1 MTYTIGRIVPLLEQ
15 FSAEQER
22 LVKYRE
28 EKRQRDNYDR
38 ALELLKDLF
47 ERDDFRCSMSVE
59 DTKRVQ
65 DVLREGGWL

>member
-1 MTYTIGRIVPLLEQ
+1 MTYHTSRLMDQ
-15 FSAEQER
+15 FSVGQEHFI
-22 LVKYRE
+22 KMRE
-28 EKRQRDNYDR
+28 EKRQRDNYGR
-38 ALELLKDLF
+38 ALELLKDLY

>member
-1 MTYTIGRIVPLLEQ
+1 MTYHTPRLMDQ
-15 FSAEQER
+15 FSVGQEHFI
-22 LVKYRE
+22 KMRE

-38 ALELLKDLF
+38 ALELLKDLY

-59 DTKRVQ
+59 DTKRVL